1 MMKIKRQRNS
11 SPGSLPGKVAVNL
24 ILLIFSITCIFPAI
38 WLFYSSMKT
47 KTEFYENPIALP
59 SSLNL
64 DSYINVLQ
72 KSDMLKWMGN
82 TARNTILSLILILLI
97 GFIVG
102 YFVARFK
109 FRGRKLL
116 YSYFLLGM
124 LIPIHALMVPMYIL
138 FTKTGLGDNWYT
150 LIFPYTAFG
159 IPIAVFLVESYVQ
172 NVPKE
177 LEEAAAIDGSSF
189 TRTLF
194 SIILPVCRPIL
205 VTIGIIQ
212 FFSLWNEFTFSL
224 ILISDENLKTVS
236 VGLTIFK
243 GQYATDYPQMMAAMF
258 LAILPALLLYFA
270 FSKQI
275 IKGMVAGA
283 VKG

>member
-1 MMKIKRQRNS
+1 MNKVKKYSKTGGGNV
-11 SPGSLPGKVAVNL
+11 PGKIILNAVL
-24 ILLIFSITCIFPAI
+24 CIFSATCIFPAI
-38 WLFYSSMKT
+38 WLLYSSMKT
-47 KTEFYENPIALP
+47 KSEFNANPIALP
-59 SSLNL
+59 SSINFEN
-64 DSYINVLQ
+64 YIHVLQ
-72 KSDMLKWMGN
+72 KSDMASWMWNTFRN
-82 TARNTILSLILILLI
+82 TAISLILILLI

-102 YFVARFK
+102 YFVARFQ
-109 FRGRKLL
+109 FRGRKAL

-138 FTKTGLGDNWYT
+138 FTKTGLGDAWYT

-159 IPIAVFLVESYVQ
+159 IPIAVFLVESYVK
-172 NVPKE
+172 NIPKE

-194 SIILPVCRPIL
+194 SIILPICKPIL
-205 VTIGIIQ
+205 VTVGIIQ
-212 FFSLWNEFTFSL
+212 FFSLWNEFTFAL
-224 ILISDENLKTVS
+224 ILINDEALKTIS

-258 LAILPALLLYFA
+258 LSILPAVLIYFA
-270 FSKQI
+270 FSKQV

>member
-1 MMKIKRQRNS
+1 MKIKRQRNS

-82 TARNTILSLILILLI
+82 TARNTILSLILILLV

>member
-1 MMKIKRQRNS
+1 MDKVKKYSKTGGGNV
-11 SPGSLPGKVAVNL
+11 PGKIIINV
-24 ILLIFSITCIFPAI
+24 ILCIFSATCIFPAI
-38 WLFYSSMKT
+38 WLLYSSMKT
-47 KTEFYENPIALP
+47 KSEFNANPIALP
-59 SSLNL
+59 SSINFEN
-64 DSYINVLQ
+64 YINVLQ
-72 KSDMLKWMGN
+72 KSDMAHWMWNTFRN
-82 TARNTILSLILILLI
+82 TAISLLLILLI

-102 YFVARFK
+102 YFVARFQ
-109 FRGRKLL
+109 FRGRKVL

-138 FTKTGLGDNWYT
+138 FTKTGLGDAWYT

-159 IPIAVFLVESYVQ
+159 IPISVFLVESYVQ
-172 NVPKE
+172 NIPKE

-194 SIILPVCRPIL
+194 SIILPICKPIL
-205 VTIGIIQ
+205 VTVGIIQ
-212 FFSLWNEFTFSL
+212 FFSLWNEFTFAL
-224 ILISDENLKTVS
+224 ILINDEALKTIS

-258 LAILPALLLYFA
+258 LSILPAVLIYFA
-270 FSKQI
+270 FSKQV

>member
-1 MMKIKRQRNS
+1 MKIKRQRNS

>member
-47 KTEFYENPIALP
+47 KTEFYENPISLP

-159 IPIAVFLVESYVQ
+159 IPIAVFIV
-172 NVPKE
+172 
-177 LEEAAAIDGSSF
+177 
-189 TRTLF
+189 
-194 SIILPVCRPIL
+194 
-205 VTIGIIQ
+205 
-212 FFSLWNEFTFSL
+212 
-224 ILISDENLKTVS
+224 
-236 VGLTIFK
+236 
-243 GQYATDYPQMMAAMF
+243 
-258 LAILPALLLYFA
+258 
-270 FSKQI
+270 
-275 IKGMVAGA
+275 
-283 VKG
+283 

>member
-1 MMKIKRQRNS
+1 MSKRNITGKIMI
-11 SPGSLPGKVAVNL
+11 NL
-24 ILLIFSITCIFPAI
+24 ILMTFSITCIFPAI

-47 KTEFYENPIALP
+47 KSEFFENPIVLP
-59 SSLNL
+59 LTLNFNN
-64 DSYINVLQ
+64 YINVLQ
-72 KSDMLKWMGN
+72 KSDMLLWMKN
-82 TARNTILSLILILLI
+82 TARNTFLSLILILLI
-97 GFIVG
+97 GFVVG
-102 YFVARFK
+102 YFVARFDFK
-109 FRGRKLL
+109 GRKLL

-124 LIPIHALMVPMYIL
+124 LIPIHAIMIPMYIL
-138 FTKTGLGDNWYT
+138 FTKTGLGDSWYT

-159 IPIAVFLVESYVQ
+159 IPISVFLVESYVQ
-172 NVPKE
+172 NVPRE

-189 TRTLF
+189 SRTLF
-194 SIILPVCRPIL
+194 SIILPVCKPIL

-212 FFSLWNEFTFSL
+212 FFALWNEFTYSL
-224 ILISDENLKTVS
+224 ILLSDERLKTIS

-243 GQYATDYPQMMAAMF
+243 GQYSTDYPQMMAAMF
-258 LAILPALLLYFA
+258 MAILPAVILYFA

>member
-1 MMKIKRQRNS
+1 MSKRNITGKIMI
-11 SPGSLPGKVAVNL
+11 NL
-24 ILLIFSITCIFPAI
+24 ILMTFSITCIFPAI

-47 KTEFYENPIALP
+47 KSEFFENPIVLP
-59 SSLNL
+59 LTLNF
-64 DSYINVLQ
+64 SNYINVLQ
-72 KSDMLKWMGN
+72 KSDMLLWMKN
-82 TARNTILSLILILLI
+82 TARNTFLSLILILLI
-97 GFIVG
+97 GFVVG
-102 YFVARFK
+102 YFVARFDFK
-109 FRGRKLL
+109 GRKLL

-124 LIPIHALMVPMYIL
+124 LIPIHAIMIPMYIL
-138 FTKTGLGDNWYT
+138 FTKTGLGDRWYT

-159 IPIAVFLVESYVQ
+159 IPISVFLVESYVQ
-172 NVPKE
+172 NVPRE

-189 TRTLF
+189 SRTLF
-194 SIILPVCRPIL
+194 SIILPVCKPIL

-212 FFSLWNEFTFSL
+212 FFALWNEFTYSL
-224 ILISDENLKTVS
+224 ILLSDERLKTIS

-243 GQYATDYPQMMAAMF
+243 GQYSTDYPQMMAAMF
-258 LAILPALLLYFA
+258 MAILPAVILYFA

>member
-1 MMKIKRQRNS
+1 MKIKRQRNS

-47 KTEFYENPIALP
+47 KTEFYENPISLP

-258 LAILPALLLYFA
+258 LAILPAILLYFA

>member
-1 MMKIKRQRNS
+1 MKRKQQRTS
-11 SPGSLPGKVAVNL
+11 TPGSLPGKVAVNV
-24 ILLIFSITCIFPAI
+24 ILMIFSITCIFPPI

-47 KTEFYENPIALP
+47 NSEFYSNPIALP
-59 SSLNL
+59 SSFNMDGYL
-64 DSYINVLQ
+64 NVLQ

-82 TARNTILSLILILLI
+82 TVRNTVLSLLLILLI
-97 GFIVG
+97 GFVVG

-109 FRGRKLL
+109 FRGRNFL

-124 LIPIHALMVPMYIL
+124 LIPIHALMVPMYVL
-138 FTKTGLGDNWYT
+138 FTKTGLGDSWFT

-159 IPIAVFLVESYVQ
+159 IPIAVFLVESYVR

-189 TRTLF
+189 SRTLF
-194 SIILPVCRPIL
+194 SIILPVCKPIL

-243 GQYATDYPQMMAAMF
+243 GQYGTDYPQMMAAMF
-258 LAILPALLLYFA
+258 LAILPAILLYFA

>member
-1 MMKIKRQRNS
+1 MDKVKKYSKTGGGNV
-11 SPGSLPGKVAVNL
+11 PGKIIINVVL
-24 ILLIFSITCIFPAI
+24 CIFSATCIFPAI
-38 WLFYSSMKT
+38 WLLYSSMKT
-47 KTEFYENPIALP
+47 KSEFNANPIALP
-59 SSLNL
+59 SSINFEN
-64 DSYINVLQ
+64 YINVLQ
-72 KSDMLKWMGN
+72 KSDMAHWMWNTFRN
-82 TARNTILSLILILLI
+82 TAISLLLILLI

-102 YFVARFK
+102 YFVARFQ
-109 FRGRKLL
+109 FRGRKVL

-138 FTKTGLGDNWYT
+138 FTKTGLGDAWYT

-159 IPIAVFLVESYVQ
+159 IPISVFLVESYVQ
-172 NVPKE
+172 NIPKE

-194 SIILPVCRPIL
+194 SIILPICKPIL
-205 VTIGIIQ
+205 VTVGIIQ
-212 FFSLWNEFTFSL
+212 FFSLWNEFTFAL
-224 ILISDENLKTVS
+224 ILINDEALKTIS

-258 LAILPALLLYFA
+258 LSILPAVLIYFA
-270 FSKQI
+270 FSKQV